1 MEFNRNGVILS
12 DFDFSAALAA
22 SFNKSLHWTA
32 FPLRFKAASELGR
45 YCDTKSH

>member
-22 SFNKSLHWTA
+22 SFNKIINRTENTSALN
-32 FPLRFKAASELGR
+32 
-45 YCDTKSH
+45 